1 MPLYETVF
9 IARQDI
15 PAQEAEALVD
25 RFSGIVTESG
35 GSVARREYWGLRT
48 LAYRIKKNRKGHY
61 AMLHIDAPPDA
72 VQEME
77 RNMRLDEDVLRY
89 LTIRTESLDENPS
102 IIMQGRT
109 AREERSRRDGV
120 NTKGSPDTVKQ
131 AANERKAEPVGGE
144 KGDGDGE
151 TAVSQVKEVK
161 APNNSDGEASEG
173 EAK

>member
-15 PAQEAEALVD
+15 PAQEAEALAD
-25 RFSGIVTESG
+25 RFSGIVTDSG
-35 GSVARREYWGLRT
+35 GSVERREYWGLRT

-61 AMLHIDAPPDA
+61 AMLHIDASSDA

-89 LTIRTESLDENPS
+89 LTIRTESIDESPS

-109 AREERSRRDGV
+109 AREERSRRDAVG
-120 NTKGSPDTVKQ
+120 TKGGPDVAKGGGNKSEAVPVADDKRDRGGAT
-131 AANERKAEPVGGE
+131 AAPA
-144 KGDGDGE
+144 
-151 TAVSQVKEVK
+151 VKEEK
-161 APNNSDGEASEG
+161 TPDNSNG
-173 EAK
+173 EAKEGVVE